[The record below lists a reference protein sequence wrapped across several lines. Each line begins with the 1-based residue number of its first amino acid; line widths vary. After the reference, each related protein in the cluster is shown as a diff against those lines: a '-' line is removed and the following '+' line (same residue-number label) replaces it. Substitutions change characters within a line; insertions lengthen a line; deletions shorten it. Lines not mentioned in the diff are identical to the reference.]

1 MLYPENRKPV
11 IDLATFQNPGSE
23 YRATPFWCWNCK
35 LDQAV
40 LNRQIDAMEQMG
52 FGGFHMHVRVGLA
65 TEYLGDVFMQHVK
78 DCTAYAKHKRML
90 AWLYDEDKWPS
101 GFAGGLV
108 TQDPQHRQKTMLFT
122 PKQRD
127 DLLLLASYAIEQ
139 DEQGNLLS
147 YTRST
152 NHYPLTTIH
161 YYAYLQVHEPTA
173 WYNGQ
178 TYVDGLSKAAIER
191 FVEVTHER
199 YREAV
204 GEEFGKTV
212 PAIFSDEPECGRK
225 KNMQD
230 PLAGESTTLPWTT
243 DFAETYQAEY
253 GEDLL
258 DFVPELF
265 FNLAGGKISRA
276 RYRYHDHCSERFA
289 SAFADTMGDW
299 CEKHGLLLTG
309 HMMAEQDL
317 RDQTKHAG
325 DCMRSYRAF
334 QLPGIDLLC
343 DNREFNTAKQA
354 QSAARQYARPG
365 VMSEL
370 YGVTNW
376 NFPFYKHK
384 LQSDWQAA
392 LGISVRVPHLY
403 WVSMRGE
410 AKRDYP
416 ASIGHQSPWYKQYK
430 HMESHFARVN
440 SAMTRG
446 TPKVRVGVIH
456 PVESFWLHWGPDSQC
471 RAVQDEMDH
480 RFAQLTDWL
489 LFAHQDFDFIC
500 ESLLPSQ
507 HSPSAEQF
515 NVGAMNYDVVIAPQL
530 QTIRG
535 TTLKALQDFEARGG
549 HVIWLGGVPTHVDAQ
564 LAPVSAT
571 AVSWS
576 KTALLGELAPYQMH
590 TVLENAVTAKN
601 IITQRR
607 RDGEHEW
614 LFLCHAHTSPNYYTN
629 RPRMLQ
635 VQLTG
640 VYSAEQFNTLTGKVT
655 PLPCCYVNGNTVID
669 WTAHGQDSLLLRLTV
684 GVHANPPAVE
694 EPCLNYHSDLPPLLP
709 ITLEEPNVLLLDMPE
724 HSLNG
729 GAWQPAE
736 EVLRVCDKCKAI
748 LGLENEVARGMQ
760 PYCLLDEPAQHQL
773 KLRYTVQSQLD
784 VEQVQLAVEDLD
796 TLQIT
801 WNGHAVD
808 TTPTGHYVDESIQTV
823 ALGKLHAGEN
833 ILEIT
838 LPFGKA
844 TTVES
849 CFILGDFGVRVRGR
863 LAEITP
869 PVRELAWGDWTAQGL
884 PFYGGNV
891 VYHAQVELPA
901 GNYALEATHFAQP
914 VLAVTANEHD
924 CGIIAISPWRTE
936 LGELAGN
943 AQINVTACGNR
954 INTFGALHNCE
965 VERTWHGPGAWRVQG
980 AAWTNEYRLTPSGVL
995 VAPRLLFLQKSNTK
1009 KPSRLRQ

>member
-1 MLYPENRKPV
+1 MLYPENQKPSL
-11 IDLATFQNPGSE
+11 DLATFQTPGSE

-40 LNRQIDAMEQMG
+40 LNRQIDAMEHMG

-122 PKQRD
+122 PQQRD
-127 DLLLLASYAIEQ
+127 DLPLLASYAITQ
-139 DEQGNLLS
+139 DEQGNLLG
-147 YTRST
+147 YTRGGSD
-152 NHYPLTTIH
+152 
-161 YYAYLQVHEPTA
+161 YYAYLSVHAPSP

-230 PLAGESTTLPWTT
+230 PLAGETTTLPWTT
-243 DFAETYQAEY
+243 DFADTYQAEY

-265 FNLAGGKISRA
+265 FNLPDDNISRA

-299 CEKHGLLLTG
+299 CERHGLLLTG

-376 NFPFYKHK
+376 NFPFRKHK
-384 LQSDWQAA
+384 LQGDWQAA

-416 ASIGHQSPWYKQYK
+416 ASIGHQSPWYKHYK
-430 HMESHFARVN
+430 HVEDHFARVA

-446 TPKVRVGVIH
+446 TPQVRVGVIH

-471 RAVQDEMDH
+471 RALQDDMDH
-480 RFAQLTDWL
+480 RFAELTNWL

-507 HSPSAEQF
+507 QGTTEGANATF

-549 HVIWLGGVPTHVDAQ
+549 HVIWLGGTPTHVDAEQ
-564 LAPVSAT
+564 APVDAPI
-571 AVSWS
+571 VPWS
-576 KTALLGELAPYQMH
+576 KMALLGALEPYRMH
-590 TVLENAVTAKN
+590 TVLENNVTAQN

-614 LFLCHAHTSPNYYTN
+614 LFLCHAHDAANYYTN

-635 VQLTG
+635 VQLAGEYT
-640 VYSAEQFNTLTGKVT
+640 AEHFNTLTGEIA
-655 PLPCCYVNGNTVID
+655 PLPCAYANGNTVID
-669 WTAHGQDSLLLRLTV
+669 WAAYPQDSLLLRLTA
-684 GVHANPPAVE
+684 GSRA
-694 EPCLNYHSDLPPLLP
+694 DLQPPLPSCYTPHSALP
-709 ITLEEPNVLLLDMPE
+709 SLVPVTLEEPNVLLLDMPE

-729 GAWQPAE
+729 GVWQPAD
-736 EVLRVCDKCKAI
+736 EVLRVCDACKAT
-748 LGLENEVARGMQ
+748 LGLENEVAHGMQ
-760 PYCLLDEPAQHQL
+760 PYCLLDEPAQHTL

-784 VEQVQLAVEDLD
+784 VDAVQLAVEDLD

-801 WNGHAVD
+801 WNGAAVN
-808 TTPTGHYVDESIQTV
+808 TSPTGHYVDEAIQTI
-823 ALGKLHAGEN
+823 ALGKLNAGAN
-833 ILEIT
+833 TLEIT

-849 CFILGDFGVRVRGR
+849 CFILGDFGVHVRGR

-891 VYHAQVELPA
+891 VYHAAVELPQ
-901 GNYALEATHFAQP
+901 GHYALEATHFAQP
-914 VLAVTANEHD
+914 VLAVTANARD

-936 LGELAGN
+936 LGELHGL
-943 AQINVTACGNR
+943 AQVDVTACGNR

-965 VERTWHGPGAWRVQG
+965 LERTWHGPGAWRVQS
-980 AAWTNEYRLTPSGVL
+980 ASWTNEYRLTPSGVL
-995 VAPRLLFLQKSNTK
+995 KAPVLLVVE
-1009 KPSRLRQ
+1009 